1 MVHPSRDV
9 WRRASRIRLAEVTAK
24 QVSPTTPAILADD
37 PKVDALA
44 RLLSRRFGTPGSTL
58 VVGCGDG
65 SEAALLGDLLG
76 GQVAGIDIVEDFDP
90 AARQRVEL
98 RTADAM
104 DLPFAE
110 RSFDLVFSFHALEHI
125 EKPNRAVAEMRRVVR
140 PNGAVLIGTPNRQ
153 RAVGYLGSRDASLSE
168 KFAWNVADWRARLA
182 GRFRNELGA
191 HAGFAR
197 EELLEMAKPHFR
209 LVADETTAYYE
220 LLYAHRRRM
229 IDLIERIGVSRF
241 AYPAVYVSGRP

>member
-1 MVHPSRDV
+1 
-9 WRRASRIRLAEVTAK
+9 VTPAM
-24 QVSPTTPAILADD
+24 PAILADD

-44 RLLSRRFGTPGSTL
+44 RLLARRFGTPGSTL

-65 SEAALLGDLLG
+65 REAALLGDLLG
-76 GQVAGIDIVEDFDP
+76 GKVFGIDIVENFDP
-90 AARQRVEL
+90 SARQRVHL
-98 RTADAM
+98 QTADAM
-104 DLPFAE
+104 DLPFADG
-110 RSFDLVFSFHALEHI
+110 SFDRVFSFHALEHI
-125 EKPNRAVAEMRRVVR
+125 EKPNRALTEMRRVVR
-140 PNGAVLIGTPNRQ
+140 PDGVVLIGTPNRQ

-168 KFAWNVADWRARLA
+168 KLVWNVADWRARLA

-197 EELLEMAKPHFR
+197 EELLGMLKPHFTV
-209 LVADETTAYYE
+209 VADETSAYYE
-220 LLYAHRRRM
+220 FLYAHHRRM